1 MRNAAGEGGWD
12 EQISVAKTEQSG
24 SKREAPP
31 LWGWPQPSPTS
42 ARSQKEVIAIGVY
55 HRQTTEGRGRGR
67 RVTIGIPEPNLAE
80 CRVNSTPPRSCPN
93 VPQSH
98 TDFEVL
104 NRARHTSPKMGVNL
118 D

>member
-1 MRNAAGEGGWD
+1 MVGLAAAL
-12 EQISVAKTEQSG
+12 SHFC
-24 SKREAPP
+24 
-31 LWGWPQPSPTS
+31 
-42 ARSQKEVIAIGVY
+42 KEPEKVIAIGVY
-55 HRQTTEGRGRGR
+55 HRQTTEGRGGGQG

-104 NRARHTSPKMGVNL
+104 NRTRHTSPKMGVNL

>member
-1 MRNAAGEGGWD
+1 MVGLAAALSHFCKEPEKSYCHRCVSQAGDRG
-12 EQISVAKTEQSG
+12 
-24 SKREAPP
+24 KR
-31 LWGWPQPSPTS
+31 
-42 ARSQKEVIAIGVY
+42 
-55 HRQTTEGRGRGR
+55 RGQG

-104 NRARHTSPKMGVNL
+104 NRTRHTSPKMGVNL